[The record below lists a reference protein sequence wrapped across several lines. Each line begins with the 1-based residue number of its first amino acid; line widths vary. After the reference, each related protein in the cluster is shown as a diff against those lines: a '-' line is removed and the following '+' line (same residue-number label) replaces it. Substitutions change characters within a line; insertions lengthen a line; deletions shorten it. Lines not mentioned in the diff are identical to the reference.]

1 MKQAAEDEAIRM
13 ALGLSPDNSG
23 SSNSEYN
30 SVVVEVPS
38 EIPESI
44 SNTVEQPKKKKIKK
58 SKRRRQK
65 ERKNQQ
71 LYQTARQPRLTKNSL
86 EFLKRLR
93 KTSLSHPCR

>member
-44 SNTVEQPKKKKIKK
+44 SNTVEQPKKRK
-58 SKRRRQK
+58 SRSQRGDVKRKGRIS
-65 ERKNQQ
+65 N
-71 LYQTARQPRLTKNSL
+71 
-86 EFLKRLR
+86 
-93 KTSLSHPCR
+93 